1 MVIDIAKS
9 NPGATAVEQ
18 PADQDGFRD
27 VKKLL
32 RRMKSSTPDE
42 ELLFLVEFA
51 SCWTKSTSC
60 LVQSA
65 RATCVAFSTH
75 YARRSPLCTRTHVL
89 RNNSKLFFGPD
100 PLKPSL
106 QHIVRGCIGWQ
117 RLLPAEKLS
126 YIEKA
131 PFIVDKFKARGFA
144 TEEDWK
150 VCPWDPEFDQHRDDL
165 SLSHQVCLHVN
176 HEGSRKKREEEE
188 KKALEMEK
196 KAPKEKKKGKEP
208 KKPSAVK
215 KKEVLLSFVVVSPT
229 LVF

>member
-18 PADQDGFRD
+18 PAYQDGFRD

-42 ELLFLVEFA
+42 ELLLRIREMLDKVNVVFSPKRESYLCCFFDALRKAIPLVYA
-51 SCWTKSTSC
+51 D
-60 LVQSA
+60 A
-65 RATCVAFSTH
+65 RVEKQFQTV
-75 YARRSPLCTRTHVL
+75 
-89 RNNSKLFFGPD
+89 FGPD